1 MEEVPNNIV
10 HIKNWSI
17 AQRQRPTVTRKV
29 LERSLG
35 HRTGLM
41 TSVGLSDGCVNGRLP
56 MASSM
61 VILGRASDSDIV
73 SPMVSVGSSNAYVE
87 SVY

>member
-1 MEEVPNNIV
+1 
-10 HIKNWSI
+10 
-17 AQRQRPTVTRKV
+17 
-29 LERSLG
+29 
-35 HRTGLM
+35 M

-61 VILGRASDSDIV
+61 VISRRASDSNIV
-73 SPMVSVGSSNAYVE
+73 SPMVSVGASNAYVE